1 VPLNKPSDFFE
12 QKRNEEVLNN
22 ENTEVETQKK
32 ILSPS
37 DLLDEKEEIIVE
49 ENIEEEVVVDN
60 VENENYQRI
69 VELGKLVEEVRKEV
83 SNFPEV
89 IDYSKNINQLSVELE
104 RLRKA
109 FGESEVE
116 RLRFKLPEFP
126 EIPEVKY
133 YDEDIKLLHKL
144 VADIKQKQEIVS
156 LSEGLLDEPHPDENK
171 NFATLEDLSNHYR
184 LFINRIQ
191 QQLATL
197 GGGGETRFA
206 YLDDVDFDTS
216 NSEQYDG
223 RYLKY
228 NKASDKIIFGGEE
241 SWVDGIDGPYT
252 MSKVGI
258 GTTSIR
264 YSPYYTGADNPNDVA
279 QHDLALLV
287 IGDARITGILTVG
300 EASITLDANSGRI
313 TSGQTE
319 LVNSDGGA
327 SFGGTVNVGRLNAGN
342 AAAGII
348 GFACTSIGVGEITS
362 PPKLIIDPVGVGNSG
377 EVIIKGNLIVEGT
390 ETKIQTQ
397 VLEISDKNIG
407 IAFTS
412 GTKLNDQQLD
422 GAGIIIHGSDS
433 NKSLTWD
440 NSNSRLAF
448 STDIYA
454 PKYHGDGSNLTGV
467 STNAVWETTNS
478 GINTLSKVGIGTTN
492 PQTSLQIGDTYGVV
506 SGMGTFNA
514 GYGSTV
520 IMDQIE
526 YSGNDAFDFQTL
538 DYTIH
543 FQSPNNNKE
552 VQKILV
558 MRGSTHTDLYQSSYS
573 IISDSVTGNKKF
585 DIQCDWNLDYGNTQ
599 LTVVPTTDLS
609 ESEIGLTTYRFYRN
623 SLR

>member
-1 VPLNKPSDFFE
+1 MPLNKPSDFFE

-37 DLLDEKEEIIVE
+37 DLLDEKEEIVVE

-69 VELGKLVEEVRKEV
+69 VELGKLVEEVREEV
-83 SNFPEV
+83 SNSPEV
-89 IDYSKNINQLSVELE
+89 IDYSKSINQLSVELE

-206 YLDDVDFDTS
+206 YLDDVDFDTTS
-216 NSEQYDG
+216 SEQYDG

-228 NKASDKIIFGGEE
+228 SKTSDKIIFGGEE

-264 YSPYYTGADNPNDVA
+264 YSPYYTGADNPDDVA
-279 QHDLALLV
+279 QHDLSLLV

-300 EASITLDANSGRI
+300 EASITLDAKSGKI

-319 LVNSDGGA
+319 IVNSSGGA
-327 SFGGTVNVGRLNAGN
+327 SYQGTVNVTRLNAGVSTT
-342 AAAGII
+342 GII
-348 GFACTSIGVGEITS
+348 GLACTSVGVGEITS

-377 EVIIKGNLIVEGT
+377 EVIIKGNLVVEGT

-407 IAFTS
+407 IASTS

-448 STDIYA
+448 NTDIYA
-454 PKYHGDGSNLTGV
+454 PKYYGDGSNLTGV
-467 STNAVWETTNS
+467 NVNGVWETTNS
-478 GINTLSKVGIGTTN
+478 GINTSSKVGIGTTN

-573 IISDSVTGNKKF
+573 IISDSVSGNKKF
-585 DIQCDWNLDYGNTQ
+585 DIQCDWNSDDSNTQ
-599 LTVVPTTDLS
+599 LTVVPTADLS

>member
-1 VPLNKPSDFFE
+1 MPLNKPSDFFE
-12 QKRNEEVLNN
+12 KKRNEEVLNN

-37 DLLDEKEEIIVE
+37 DLLDEKEEIVVE

-60 VENENYQRI
+60 VENQNYQRI
-69 VELGKLVEEVRKEV
+69 VELGKLVEEVREEV
-83 SNFPEV
+83 SNSPEV
-89 IDYSKNINQLSVELE
+89 IDYSKSINQLSVELE

-144 VADIKQKQEIVS
+144 VADIKKKQEIVS

-206 YLDDVDFDTS
+206 YLDDVDFDTTS
-216 NSEQYDG
+216 SEQYDG

-228 NKASDKIIFGGEE
+228 SKTSDKIIFGGEE

-264 YSPYYTGADNPNDVA
+264 YSPYYTGADNPDDVA
-279 QHDLALLV
+279 QHDLSLLV

-300 EASITLDANSGRI
+300 EASITLDAKTGRI

-319 LVNSDGGA
+319 IVNSDGGA
-327 SFGGTVNVGRLNAGN
+327 SFGGTVNVGRLNAG
-342 AAAGII
+342 
-348 GFACTSIGVGEITS
+348 
-362 PPKLIIDPVGVGNSG
+362 
-377 EVIIKGNLIVEGT
+377 
-390 ETKIQTQ
+390 
-397 VLEISDKNIG
+397 
-407 IAFTS
+407 
-412 GTKLNDQQLD
+412 
-422 GAGIIIHGSDS
+422 
-433 NKSLTWD
+433 
-440 NSNSRLAF
+440 
-448 STDIYA
+448 
-454 PKYHGDGSNLTGV
+454 
-467 STNAVWETTNS
+467 
-478 GINTLSKVGIGTTN
+478 SKVGIGTTN
-492 PQTSLQIGDTYGVV
+492 PQTSLQIGETYGVV

-573 IISDSVTGNKKF
+573 IISDSVSGNKKF
-585 DIQCDWNLDYGNTQ
+585 DIQCDWNSDDSNTQ
-599 LTVVPTTDLS
+599 LTVVPTADLS